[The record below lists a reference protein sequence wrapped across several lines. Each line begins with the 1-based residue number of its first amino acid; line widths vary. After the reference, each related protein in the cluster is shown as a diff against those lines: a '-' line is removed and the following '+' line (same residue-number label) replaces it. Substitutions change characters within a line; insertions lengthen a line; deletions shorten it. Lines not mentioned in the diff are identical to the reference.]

1 MPRHQDYRNGARPC
15 QLISRISA
23 SPRSPSW
30 CSRVLAS
37 CWCRA
42 AASQLICPGGGKFSI
57 RMQSGDEIAII
68 VHHRCRGMIEQ
79 LVRVGE
85 NSMKADS
92 QLYLE
97 LVNELRLA
105 SSLPPN
111 EISISVKDGIVIL
124 TGCTDS
130 ANKKY
135 AAEHVAKRIA
145 GVRAIVNDIQ
155 VCMSAARVGTDAD
168 IAHAAVQVL
177 ERCINLSLDRV
188 NIVVSNGWVTLEGDV
203 DRYDQCE
210 EAEEVVCELIGVTG
224 VTNLILVKPTL
235 SPESIK
241 AQIEQAFMRSAQI
254 DAQRILVETDDST
267 VILRG
272 RVRSWAERA
281 EVWRLVWRTPGVT
294 SVENLI
300 EVIP

>member
-1 MPRHQDYRNGARPC
+1 LARFAGTGANRMKPDTRLYQDIISEFVWDA
-15 QLISRISA
+15 QL
-23 SPRSPSW
+23 
-30 CSRVLAS
+30 
-37 CWCRA
+37 
-42 AASQLICPGGGKFSI
+42 Q
-57 RMQSGDEIAII
+57 
-68 VHHRCRGMIEQ
+68 
-79 LVRVGE
+79 
-85 NSMKADS
+85 
-92 QLYLE
+92 
-97 LVNELRLA
+97 
-105 SSLPPN
+105 PN

-135 AAEHVAKRIA
+135 AAEQVAKRIA

-254 DAQRILVETDDST
+254 DAQRIVVETDDRT
-267 VILRG
+267 VIF
-272 RVRSWAERA
+272 
-281 EVWRLVWRTPGVT
+281 
-294 SVENLI
+294 
-300 EVIP
+300 